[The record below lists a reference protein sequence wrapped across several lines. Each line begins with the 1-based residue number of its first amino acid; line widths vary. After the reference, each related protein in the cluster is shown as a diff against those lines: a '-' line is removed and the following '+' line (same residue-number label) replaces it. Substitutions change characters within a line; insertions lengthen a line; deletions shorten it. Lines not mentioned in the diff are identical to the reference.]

1 MTKEALKLA
10 LEALED
16 LGMKHYES
24 TGEVLYKETFTAIK
38 EALANEALEK
48 MAETTYNESIKEV
61 WFSGRNVT
69 GLLSFDQYKD
79 LEIEAAMRFQ
89 HHKLNYK
96 TEDV

>member
-1 MTKEALKLA
+1 M
-10 LEALED
+10 
-16 LGMKHYES
+16 ES
-24 TGEVLYKETFTAIK
+24 TWEFDTTTGEGCEIVTVVYEY
-38 EALANEALEK
+38 ENDG
-48 MAETTYNESIKEV
+48 ETTYNESIKEV

>member
-1 MTKEALKLA
+1 M
-10 LEALED
+10 
-16 LGMKHYES
+16 ES
-24 TGEVLYKETFTAIK
+24 TWEFDTTTGAGSEVVTVVYEYEFDG
-38 EALANEALEK
+38 
-48 MAETTYNESIKEV
+48 ETTYNESIKEV

-69 GLLSFDQYKD
+69 GLLSFEQYKD